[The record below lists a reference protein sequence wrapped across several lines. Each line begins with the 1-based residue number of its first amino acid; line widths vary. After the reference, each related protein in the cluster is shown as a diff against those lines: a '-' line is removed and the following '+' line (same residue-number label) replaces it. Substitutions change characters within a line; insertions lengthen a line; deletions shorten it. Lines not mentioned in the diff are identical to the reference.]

1 MPTKTTRDRPE
12 GGVEEG
18 WGGREGGREGG
29 WEGGREGGRGGEGE
43 RLDLASYQRLHHCL
57 FRKYTWSGGIMIG
70 DREKGRRWGK
80 RGRD

>member
-29 WEGGREGGRGGEGE
+29 WEGGREGGKEHVSMSME
-43 RLDLASYQRLHHCL
+43 RPTSHRQPQTFLP
-57 FRKYTWSGGIMIG
+57 
-70 DREKGRRWGK
+70 
-80 RGRD
+80 